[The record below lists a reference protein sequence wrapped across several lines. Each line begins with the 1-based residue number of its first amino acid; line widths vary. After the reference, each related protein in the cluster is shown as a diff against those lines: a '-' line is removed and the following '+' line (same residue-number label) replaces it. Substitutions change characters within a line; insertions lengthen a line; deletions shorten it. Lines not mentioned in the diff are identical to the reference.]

1 MSLAMTPAEREAFL
15 ADLHVGV
22 VSVTAEGRAPLTMP
36 IWYSYEPG
44 GTVSF
49 ITGRT
54 SRKGALI
61 EREQRLSL
69 CAQTEEP
76 PYRYVTVEG
85 PVVAVEDDIDP
96 EERKAIAYRYLGQE
110 FGDAYLSATVAD
122 VAGSVMIR
130 MRPERWLSVDYS
142 KEFG

>member
-1 MSLAMTPAEREAFL
+1 
-15 ADLHVGV
+15 
-22 VSVTAEGRAPLTMP
+22 
-36 IWYSYEPG
+36 
-44 GTVSF
+44 VSF

-54 SRKGALI
+54 SRKALLI

-69 CAQTEEP
+69 CAQTEEA

-96 EERKAIAYRYLGQE
+96 EERKAIVYRYLGRE
-110 FGDAYLSATVAD
+110 FGEAYLSATEAD